1 MLTEPLHPPRLPTSL
16 DEELLEAETTA
27 ILSELTDSQ
36 RLLRI
41 RDELRTG
48 FGQLAHIG
56 KAVSIFGSART
67 PRDDPRY
74 RAARSLARRLGEAG
88 YAIITGGGPG
98 IMEAANRGAREA
110 GAVSVGLGIDLPHEQ
125 SLNDYVDVS
134 LTCHYFFT
142 RKVMFVRY
150 ASGFVVF
157 PGGFGTLDEA
167 FEAATLRQTE
177 KIRYFPIVL
186 FDTRYWS
193 GLIDWL
199 RDPVL
204 HEGNIAPADVQA
216 LVVTDAFD
224 DALGALDAVEH
235 RRPRGAPPDF
245 RLSSGLS
252 GWSGPS
258 RRRGDRGPRD
268 GAARPR

>member
-1 MLTEPLHPPRLPTSL
+1 MRGLTEPPRQPRPATSD

-27 ILSELTDSQ
+27 ILSEFSDAQ

-41 RDELRTG
+41 QDELRAG
-48 FGQLAHIG
+48 FRALSHVG

-67 PRDDPRY
+67 PRDHPRY
-74 RAARSLARRLGEAG
+74 EAARRLARELGEDG
-88 YAIITGGGPG
+88 YAIVTGGGPG

-110 GAVSVGLGIDLPHEQ
+110 GAMSVGLGIELPHEQ
-125 SLNDYVDVS
+125 SLNDYVDIGV
-134 LTCHYFFT
+134 TFHYFFT

-186 FDTRYWS
+186 FDSEYWG
-193 GLIDWL
+193 GLASWL
-199 RDPVL
+199 EGTVQRD
-204 HEGNIAPADVQA
+204 GNIGAEDVRS
-216 LVVTDAFD
+216 LVVTDSFAD
-224 DALGALDAVEH
+224 VAAELDAVEH
-235 RRPRGAPPDF
+235 RRPRKLPPK
-245 RLSSGLS
+245 
-252 GWSGPS
+252 
-258 RRRGDRGPRD
+258 
-268 GAARPR
+268 AA